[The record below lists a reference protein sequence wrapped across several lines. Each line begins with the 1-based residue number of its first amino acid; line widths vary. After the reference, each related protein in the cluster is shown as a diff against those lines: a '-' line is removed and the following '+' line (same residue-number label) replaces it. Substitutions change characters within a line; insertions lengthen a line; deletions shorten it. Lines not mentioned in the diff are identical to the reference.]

1 MLLYIGI
8 LNLSAMKKLISFI
21 LLVLL
26 LQTGCGPDR
35 TRDLFQDA
43 ETLMASAPDSALRLV
58 ESIDPAALRTRA
70 LRARHALLRSQAL
83 DKNGIDLRSDSV
95 IAPAV
100 AYYTRHGSKRD
111 KAYMYYYLGR
121 IRNNAG
127 QVGEAAEAMKAA
139 EKYARPIGETY
150 LLGLIYNCQA
160 NLYYSQYSLEEAL
173 ELYDKADSCFRLEG
187 KTVFSGYMMQAKA
200 KTYAMMQ
207 NPKFALSEYQ
217 KALTIFDRMGNHNQ
231 VCLISSSIASQMKKD
246 KRFTTDSIKRFLLNI
261 YDRHTAGSIPKIDY
275 PIWADIYSRENKI
288 DSARY
293 FCNLTSQNSLLSA
306 NQRCALNVLFCQI
319 EEASKNYYDESLHWQ
334 KAYYLLDSI
343 SRYEKENL
351 VQRIEQRYENKE
363 LQHRNE
369 VLHLRNRSYIYFGA
383 LILTV
388 LLSGFVLLLRRR
400 QEIIHRQEEE
410 SKKREAYLEA
420 LNENYEALQ
429 ARYDEFM
436 KSADSRSEA
445 EENLMKAVEKRLT
458 DMKRLLGIAYTG
470 NCNPQVF
477 YNAFKEYATSLKKDE
492 HAFTDLRYIINKRY
506 DGIVDYL
513 IQRFPKLT
521 NSEVNMLCM
530 LLYGFPYNCIRLIF
544 NHDNTDSLYS
554 RRNKLREKL
563 GLPPGTGKKIEKYLF
578 QWAEELKAA
587 KDKSADSENCT
598 Q

>member
-1 MLLYIGI
+1 
-8 LNLSAMKKLISFI
+8 MKKLISFI

-58 ESIDPAALRTRA
+58 ESIDPAALRSWA

-160 NLYYSQYSLEEAL
+160 NLYFSQYSLKEAL
-173 ELYDKADSCFRLEG
+173 SMCEKADSCFRLKG
-187 KTVFSGYMMQAKA
+187 KVVFSGYMLQAKA
-200 KTYAMMQ
+200 KTYALMQ
-207 NPKFALSEYQ
+207 DYQASQKEYL
-217 KALTIFDRMGNHNQ
+217 KALKIFDSINNRNQ
-231 VCLISSSIASQMKKD
+231 VCLISSSIAYQMKHD
-246 KRFTTDSIKRFLLNI
+246 KEISTDSIKHFLHNI
-261 YDRHTAGSIPKIDY
+261 YARHTSGIIPNIDY

-288 DSARY
+288 DSARHY
-293 FCNLTSQNSLLSA
+293 YKLIDKKQLRSA
-306 NQRCALNVLFCQI
+306 DHECALHALLGRLEKTSGNFLD
-319 EEASKNYYDESLHWQ
+319 ASMHWE
-334 KAYYLLDSI
+334 KAYSLLDSI
-343 SRYEKENL
+343 TRYEKENL
-351 VQRIEQRYENKE
+351 IQRIEQRYENKE

-578 QWAEELKAA
+578 QWAEELKAE
-587 KDKSADSENCT
+587 KEKSAESEN
-598 Q
+598 